1 MSSKGGSI
9 EDAKTPPVEEGSP
22 QSSAGCSP
30 QRPQQEHTD
39 DKRLTELL
47 THLIRVG
54 NQLAA
59 APNVDELCHQAV
71 ITGLTQLGFERMS
84 IWLVDSENELIHGTF
99 GTDEHG
105 QVRDERG
112 QSHPWSAEMR
122 ELHLLKKPQEL
133 FHHTE
138 APLYNDANEIVGMGE
153 IGAAALWNGEEV
165 IGLLYVD
172 NLLTHKPIGEERWRI
187 FELYASTLGHLLSLK
202 RTESALRGQEELL
215 SQILDIMPVGVFV
228 LAPGEKIIRYNRA
241 AQEMWELDPTSIEEW
256 SPNAVWVDSRAPVG
270 KDEWAGR
277 RALRFGQRVLHQE
290 VEILRTDG
298 TRRIFLNSGVPLR
311 DSADQPAGAVV
322 VNQDIT
328 LSKRREQKLEAL
340 ARMAQALRPLTSR
353 QSVLQSAVD
362 TFQDVVH
369 AQGIAIILDDGKGRL
384 AFEVAEGDYRSL
396 AGVVVPDELAALEEL
411 ATLRN
416 GADAEVFLLDSGHGR
431 IDWILNQLAH
441 RPRYGVSAKLVS
453 ESNAVG
459 AVLIG
464 FDEKPE
470 EETLSLIGALAD
482 TVAAAIQRGQL
493 YDEVTTQA
501 NRLDRVMESV
511 NFGLLLLD
519 AQHRIVLANQH
530 AQEMIAHVANAYLG
544 EELVEIAGQNLSRFL
559 TSQNTRS
566 HMQEVH
572 VGSSVY
578 EITTV
583 PVGAEG
589 SDSGWLLVIHDVTRD
604 RAIQSGVQQHQRLA
618 AVGQLAA
625 GIAHDFNNIVAVIT
639 LYVQML
645 QRNPHLSET
654 DHGRLNVI
662 RNQAQNASKLIRQI
676 LDFSRQTVIERQPV
690 DLKMLI
696 HESIALWERTLPE
709 HISIVLECE
718 FEAEA
723 QVLAEASSIQQALT
737 NLAVNARDAMPNGGE
752 LRVVLRC
759 VHVDEAET
767 PPVTGLKPGVWYEV
781 LVIDN
786 GMGIAAEHL
795 PHVFDPFFTTKE
807 IGKGTGLGLAQV
819 YGIIQQH
826 GGLVT
831 AQSENGTGTTVR
843 LYFPALVSHQGSLP
857 EGEGH
862 ESAGEGNETILLVE
876 DNAPAREATSA
887 LLEMMGY
894 RVLTAV
900 DGREGLVL
908 FRKHQDS
915 IQLVL
920 SDLVM
925 PEMGGLELCQHIHSH
940 DPKLSILLMTGYPL
954 EREQSH
960 LGQEE
965 RIEWLSKPFT
975 VKQLTHAVRRML
987 DQANRTKDVDV
998 DGGHVDS
1005 GDIDGAAS

>member
-1 MSSKGGSI
+1 MSSKGGSTK
-9 EDAKTPPVEEGSP
+9 DAKTPPIGEGNP
-22 QSSAGCSP
+22 T
-30 QRPQQEHTD
+30 PQQAHTD

-59 APNVDELCHQAV
+59 APSVDELCHQAV

-84 IWLVDSENELIHGTF
+84 IWMVDSENELIHGTF
-99 GTDEHG
+99 GTDEYG

-112 QSHPWSAEMR
+112 QSHHWSAQMR
-122 ELHLLKKPQEL
+122 ELYLLKKPQDL
-133 FHHTE
+133 FHRTE
-138 APLYNDANEIVGMGE
+138 APLYNDANDVVGMGE
-153 IGAAALWNGEEV
+153 VGAAALWNGEEV
-165 IGLLYVD
+165 IGFLYVD
-172 NLLTHKPIGEERWRI
+172 NLLTHKPIGDERWRI

-202 RTESALRGQEELL
+202 RTESALRVQEELL

-228 LAPGEKIIRYNRA
+228 LAPGERITRYNRS
-241 AQEMWELDPTSIEEW
+241 AQEMWDFDPASIENW
-256 SPNAVWVDSRAPVG
+256 SPNALWVDSRTPVG

-277 RALRFGQRVLHQE
+277 QALWYGRRVLNQE

-298 TRRIFLNSGVPLR
+298 TRRVLLNSGVPLR
-311 DSADQPAGAVV
+311 DAAGESAGAVV

-328 LSKRREQKLEAL
+328 VSKRREQKLEAL
-340 ARMAQALRPLTSR
+340 ARMGQALRPLTSR
-353 QSVLQSAVD
+353 QSVLRSAVD
-362 TFQDVVH
+362 TFQETLH
-369 AQGIAIILDDGKGRL
+369 AQGIAIVLHDGNGRL
-384 AFEVAEGDYRSL
+384 AFEVAEDDYGSL
-396 AGVVVPDELAALEEL
+396 NGFVVPAEFSTLNEIMALDELE
-411 ATLRN
+411 TLN
-416 GADAEVFLLDSGHGR
+416 DGSDAQVFLFDNEHGR
-431 IDWILNQLAH
+431 IGCILDQLAH
-441 RPRYGVSAKLVS
+441 NPRYGVLAQLVS
-453 ESNAVG
+453 ESHAVG

-470 EETLSLIGALAD
+470 ADTLSLIGALAD

-501 NRLDRVMESV
+501 NRLDSVMQSV

-519 AQHRIVLANQH
+519 PQQRIVLANQH
-530 AQEMIAHVANAYLG
+530 GQEMIAQVANAQLG

-559 TSQNTRS
+559 TSQHTRS
-566 HMQEVH
+566 RAQEVH
-572 VGSSVY
+572 AGSSTY
-578 EITTV
+578 EIAAV
-583 PVGAEG
+583 PVGASG

-604 RAIQSGVQQHQRLA
+604 RAIQSGIQQHQRLA

-645 QRNPHLSET
+645 QRNPHLSEA

-662 RNQAQNASKLIRQI
+662 RDQAQNASKLIRQI

-690 DLKMLI
+690 DLKKLI
-696 HESIALWERTLPE
+696 HECIALWERTLPE
-709 HISIVLECE
+709 HISIALECE
-718 FEAEA
+718 FEGDAK
-723 QVLAEASSIQQALT
+723 VLAEASSIQQALT

-752 LRVVLRC
+752 LRVALRF
-759 VHVDEAET
+759 VRLEESET
-767 PPVTGLKPGVWYEV
+767 PPVSELKPGAWYEV
-781 LVIDN
+781 SVIDN

-795 PHVFDPFFTTKE
+795 PHIFDPFFTTKE

-826 GGLVT
+826 GGAVT
-831 AQSENGTGTTVR
+831 AQSENYIGTTVR
-843 LYFPALVSHQGSLP
+843 LFFPALVSQQASLP
-857 EGEGH
+857 EGEGQ
-862 ESAGEGNETILLVE
+862 ETAGEGNETILLVE

-900 DGREGLVL
+900 DGREGLAL

-925 PEMGGLELCQHIHSH
+925 PEMGGLELSQHIHSH
-940 DPKLSILLMTGYPL
+940 DPNLAILLMTGYPL
-954 EREQSH
+954 EREKSQ
-960 LGQEE
+960 LGQEDHV
-965 RIEWLSKPFT
+965 EWLSKPFT
-975 VKQLTHAVRRML
+975 VKQLTHAVRRLL
-987 DQANRTKDVDV
+987 DQANRA
-998 DGGHVDS
+998 GH
-1005 GDIDGAAS
+1005 